1 MTDTDAITDSA
12 GLSGPIEE
20 KAAPKKR
27 TAKSTVTQKVSEDA
41 PEIIEASIVEAVVEE
56 KTEDGQT
63 VITGPK
69 KQKAP
74 RKSNTRA
81 NNGGVVSSNAADYA
95 LSKKQDLQEKKA
107 EKEKEKTALWSAS
120 NVRWS
125 GVGSLSK
132 GYNIINKEAAEKWL
146 TRNGVREATP
156 EEVATHYGK

>member
-1 MTDTDAITDSA
+1 MTEAITDSA
-12 GLSGPIEE
+12 GLSGPVEE
-20 KAAPKKR
+20 KAAPRKR
-27 TAKSTVTQKVSEDA
+27 TAKSTTTKKVAEST
-41 PEIIEASIVEAVVEE
+41 PEIIDASVKEAVVED

-69 KQKAP
+69 KPRAP

-81 NNGGVVSSNAADYA
+81 NTDGIVSSNAADYA
-95 LSKKQDLQEKKA
+95 LIKKQDLQEKKA
-107 EKEKEKTALWSAS
+107 KKEKDKVALWSAS
-120 NVRWS
+120 NVRWT

-146 TRNGVREATP
+146 NRNGVREATP

>member
-20 KAAPKKR
+20 KPVPKKK
-27 TAKSTVTQKVSEDA
+27 TVKSTTTKK
-41 PEIIEASIVEAVVEE
+41 VVEE
-56 KTEDGQT
+56 TPEILDASIEEAVLEDKTEDGQT

-74 RKSNTRA
+74 RKSNTKA
-81 NNGGVVSSNAADYA
+81 NNDGVVSSNAADYA
-95 LSKKQDLQEKKA
+95 LTKKQDLQEKK
-107 EKEKEKTALWSAS
+107 KEKESEKVALWSAS

-146 TRNGVREATP
+146 GRNGVREATP

>member
-1 MTDTDAITDSA
+1 MTEAITDSA

-20 KAAPKKR
+20 KPAPRKR
-27 TAKSTVTQKVSEDA
+27 TAKSATTTKVAEVT
-41 PEIIEASIVEAVVEE
+41 PEIVDASIQEAVVED

-69 KQKAP
+69 KARAP

-81 NNGGVVSSNAADYA
+81 NSDGVVSSNAADYA
-95 LSKKQDLQEKKA
+95 LSKKEQLQEKKA
-107 EKEKEKTALWSAS
+107 EKEKEKVALWSAS
-120 NVRWS
+120 NIRWT

>member
-1 MTDTDAITDSA
+1 MTDVITDSA
-12 GLSGPIEE
+12 GLSGPVEE
-20 KAAPKKR
+20 KPAPRKR
-27 TAKSTVTQKVSEDA
+27 TAKSATTAKVAKET
-41 PEIIEASIVEAVVEE
+41 PEILDASIQEAVTED

-69 KQKAP
+69 KVRAP

-81 NNGGVVSSNAADYA
+81 NSNGVVSSNAADYA
-95 LSKKQDLQEKKA
+95 LSKKEQLQEKKA
-107 EKEKEKTALWSAS
+107 EKEKEKVALWSAS
-120 NVRWS
+120 NVRWT

>member
-1 MTDTDAITDSA
+1 MTEAITDSA
-12 GLSGPIEE
+12 GLSGPVEE
-20 KAAPKKR
+20 TTVPKKR
-27 TAKSTVTQKVSEDA
+27 TAKPTTTSKVAENA
-41 PEIIEASIVEAVVEE
+41 PEIVEATIEE
-56 KTEDGQT
+56 AKTEEGQK

-69 KQKAP
+69 QVKAP

-81 NNGGVVSSNAADYA
+81 NTDGVVSSNAADYA
-95 LSKKQDLQEKKA
+95 LTKKEQLQEKKA
-107 EKEKEKTALWSAS
+107 DKDKDKVALWSSS

>member
-1 MTDTDAITDSA
+1 MTEAITDSA
-12 GLSGPIEE
+12 GLSGPVEE
-20 KAAPKKR
+20 KAAPRKR
-27 TAKSTVTQKVSEDA
+27 TTKSTTTAKAAKAA
-41 PEIIEASIVEAVVEE
+41 PEIINASIEEVAVED
-56 KTEDGQT
+56 KNEDGQT

-69 KQKAP
+69 KVKAP

-81 NNGGVVSSNAADYA
+81 NTEGVVSSNAADYA
-95 LSKKQDLQEKKA
+95 LSKKEELQEKKA
-107 EKEKEKTALWSAS
+107 EKEKEKVALWSAS
-120 NVRWS
+120 NVRWT

>member
-1 MTDTDAITDSA
+1 MTDVITDSA
-12 GLSGPIEE
+12 GLSGPVEE
-20 KAAPKKR
+20 KAAPRKR
-27 TAKSTVTQKVSEDA
+27 TAKSTATAKKAKAA
-41 PEIIEASIVEAVVEE
+41 PEIINASIEEAVVED

-69 KQKAP
+69 KVRAP
-74 RKSNTRA
+74 RKSNTRS
-81 NNGGVVSSNAADYA
+81 NTDGVVASNAADYA
-95 LSKKQDLQEKKA
+95 LSKKEQLQENKS
-107 EKEKEKTALWSAS
+107 EKEKVALWSAS
-120 NVRWS
+120 NVRWT

>member
-1 MTDTDAITDSA
+1 MTDAITDSA
-12 GLSGPIEE
+12 GLSGPVEE
-20 KAAPKKR
+20 KPAPRKRAVKSATAA
-27 TAKSTVTQKVSEDA
+27 KVAEET
-41 PEIIEASIVEAVVEE
+41 PEIISASIEEATIED

-69 KQKAP
+69 QVKAP

-81 NNGGVVSSNAADYA
+81 NNDGIVSSNAADYA
-95 LSKKQDLQEKKA
+95 LTKKQQLQEKKS
-107 EKEKEKTALWSAS
+107 EKDKEKVALWSSS
-120 NVRWS
+120 NVRWT